1 MVAISLAPFTLG
13 LSIYGVNHA
22 GNVLDF
28 VLVKLLKNFVK
39 KNLLPS
45 RFIFNIDLV
54 PTKPG
59 REMLFRRSRELLHFF
74 LVEENGASRLTD

>member
-1 MVAISLAPFTLG
+1 VVAIALAPFTLG

-39 KNLLPS
+39 KNFLSQHLFLPLIGFPLNPS
-45 RFIFNIDLV
+45 AR
-54 PTKPG
+54 
-59 REMLFRRSRELLHFF
+59 
-74 LVEENGASRLTD
+74 